1 MKLASLTKELQ
12 FNDSKPAIVVL
23 LNNDYHKE
31 IRICFKKGQLMK
43 AHKTS
48 FPIVV
53 EIFKGSI
60 DFGVENEIFTLSEGD
75 LISLDS
81 NVIHDLKA
89 NEQSIIRLS
98 LSKQDITK
106 RVENLV

>member
-23 LNNDYHKE
+23 LNNDYHQE